1 MRHDEQPG
9 DQPGDA
15 GAGGEGI
22 EHLQAAANEMIAAA
36 RSFLD
41 AVENVVHDRD
51 AMATV
56 VDTLSSVAH
65 AASQAASKVNPVRDR
80 TAPNPG
86 SGPGDDDDGSSRVQH
101 IRVS

>member
-1 MRHDEQPG
+1 MGHD
-9 DQPGDA
+9 DHHDDTAA
-15 GAGGEGI
+15 GSEGI

-41 AVENVVHDRD
+41 AVEGVVHDRD
-51 AMATV
+51 AVASV

-65 AASQAASKVNPVRDR
+65 AASQAASRVNPARDR
-80 TAPNPG
+80 STTR
-86 SGPGDDDDGSSRVQH
+86 PGDDDDGSSRVQH